1 MPSIPSQNGR
11 RLIIYTLVCLKRG
24 LGCVAIYGES
34 PDFLE
39 KYFFAKTQKSSFFGK
54 VLFFEKSKV
63 LIFWKNAIFGR
74 GKSTNRTK
82 NSSHAYLKSFFKMN
96 EKMDVEMVYLTY
108 FYELAPRRH
117 STTN

>member
-1 MPSIPSQNGR
+1 MNTILLKNNRPEDYTSLAADHYFDMWQTLRDSQ
-11 RLIIYTLVCLKRG
+11 YTLVCLKRG

-54 VLFFEKSKV
+54 VLFFENAKV

-74 GKSTNRTK
+74 GKSTNCTK
-82 NSSHAYLKSFFKMN
+82 NSRHAYLKSF
-96 EKMDVEMVYLTY
+96 L
-108 FYELAPRRH
+108 RRVK
-117 STTN
+117 